1 MQKAKVTNK
10 MMRIITG
17 RAKGIRLE
25 TLEGVATRPTSER
38 VKEALFSS
46 LQFDIQDRSIL
57 DLFSGSGQLALEALS
72 RGAAHAVMIDRSKD
86 AVRIIKQNA
95 NKTKLADMC
104 EVHNCEFKEYILKNK
119 GKKFD
124 IIFIDPPYAAGLYD
138 ECLSLLLSCD
148 MIKPSTLIVC
158 ESETEDLLADNS
170 ALKEQLDVFKQAR
183 YGRACI
189 CIFRKKGNS

>member
-1 MQKAKVTNK
+1 

-17 RAKGIRLE
+17 RAKGVRLE
-25 TLEGVATRPTSER
+25 TLEGIATRPTSER

-46 LQFDIQDRSIL
+46 LQFDIQDRCVL
-57 DLFSGSGQLALEALS
+57 DLFAGSGQLSLEALS

-86 AVRIIKQNA
+86 AVKIIRQNA
-95 NKTKLADMC
+95 NKTKLSDMC
-104 EVHNCEFKEYILKNK
+104 EVYNCEFKEYILKNK

-124 IIFIDPPYAAGLYD
+124 IVFIDPPYASGLYL

-148 MIKPSTLIVC
+148 MLKPSTLIIC
-158 ESETEDLLADNS
+158 ESETDDLLGDNS
-170 ALKEQLDVFKQAR
+170 KLKEQLEIFKQAR

-189 CIFRKKGNS
+189 CIFKKKENI

>member
-1 MQKAKVTNK
+1 

-38 VKEALFSS
+38 LKEALFSS

-86 AVRIIKQNA
+86 AVQIIKQNA

>member
-1 MQKAKVTNK
+1 

-17 RAKGIRLE
+17 RAKGIRLD
-25 TLEGVATRPTSER
+25 TLEGIATRPTSER

-46 LQFDIQDRSIL
+46 LQFDIQDRCVL

-72 RGAAHAVMIDRSKD
+72 RGASHAVMVDRSKD

-95 NKTKLADMC
+95 TKTKLADMC
-104 EVHNCEFKEYILKNK
+104 EIHNCEFKEYILKNK

-124 IIFIDPPYAAGLYD
+124 IVFIDPPYAAGLYE

-148 MIKPSTLIVC
+148 MLKPTTLIVC
-158 ESETEDLLADNS
+158 ESETEDLLGENAK
-170 ALKEQLDVFKQAR
+170 LKAQLDIFKQAR

-189 CIFRKKGNS
+189 CIFKKKENV

>member
-1 MQKAKVTNK
+1 

-17 RAKGIRLE
+17 RAKGVRLE
-25 TLEGVATRPTSER
+25 TLDGMATRPTSER

-46 LQFDIQDRSIL
+46 LQFDIQDRSVL

-95 NKTKLADMC
+95 TKTKLADMC
-104 EVHNCEFKEYILKNK
+104 EIYNCEFKEYIQKNK

-124 IIFIDPPYAAGLYD
+124 IVFIDPPYAAGLYG

-158 ESETEDLLADNS
+158 ESETEDLIGDDPE
-170 ALKEQLDVFKQAR
+170 LKEKLDIFKQAR

-189 CIFRKKGNS
+189 CIFKKKENSEL

>member
-1 MQKAKVTNK
+1 

-25 TLEGVATRPTSER
+25 TLEGTATRPTSER

-46 LQFDIQDRSIL
+46 LQFDIQDRTVL

-86 AVRIIKQNA
+86 AVKIIKKNA
-95 NKTKLADMC
+95 EKTKLSDMC
-104 EVHNCEFKEYILKNK
+104 EVYNCEFKEYILKNK

-124 IIFIDPPYAAGLYD
+124 IVFIDPPYAAGLYD
-138 ECLSLLLSCD
+138 ECLFLLLSCD
-148 MIKPSTLIVC
+148 MLKASTLIVC
-158 ESETEDLLADNS
+158 ESETGDLIDDNS
-170 ALKEQLDVFKQAR
+170 ELKEQLEIFKQAR

-189 CIFRKKGNS
+189 CIFKKKENT

>member
-1 MQKAKVTNK
+1 

-17 RAKGIRLE
+17 RAKGVRLD

-38 VKEALFSS
+38 VKEALFSM
-46 LQFDIQDRSIL
+46 LQFDIQERSVL

-72 RGAAHAVMIDRSKD
+72 RGASSAVMVDRSRD
-86 AVRIIKQNA
+86 AVRIIKQNV
-95 NKTKLADMC
+95 NKTKLSELC
-104 EVHNCEFKEYILKNK
+104 EVYNCEFKEYITKNK

-124 IIFIDPPYAAGLYD
+124 IVFIDPPYAAGLYS

-148 MIKPSTLIVC
+148 MLKPSTLIVC
-158 ESETEDLLADNS
+158 ESECDDLLADNAELGS
-170 ALKEQLDVFKQAR
+170 QLEIFKKAR

-189 CIFRKKGNS
+189 AIFKKKENV